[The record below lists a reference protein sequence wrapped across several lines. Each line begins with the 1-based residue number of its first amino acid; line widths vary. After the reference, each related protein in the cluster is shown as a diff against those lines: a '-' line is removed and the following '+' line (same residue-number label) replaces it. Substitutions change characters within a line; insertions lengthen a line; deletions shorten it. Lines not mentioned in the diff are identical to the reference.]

1 MLPEDSLI
9 KLCEEWIT
17 FRPYVAKWRSCKFLN
32 EDLFRTD
39 HFPAVSRPVHIFCR
53 ILSQDLLNTHH
64 SLAVQISC
72 RYLNK
77 DLLRRYHFPAV
88 GRQVHIFCRFLN
100 KDLLKTNH
108 SLAIQISYKFHRLA
122 SRILQSEKNIR
133 VLWQSPLQAGLKV
146 GSTNPGF
153 VEPIF
158 REL

>member
-1 MLPEDSLI
+1 MKI
-9 KLCEEWIT
+9 
-17 FRPYVAKWRSCKFLN
+17 SCKFLN

-53 ILSQDLLNTHH
+53 SLSQDLLKTHH
-64 SLAVQISC
+64 SLTVQISC

-77 DLLRRYHFPAV
+77 ELLRTDHFPAV

-108 SLAIQISYKFHRLA
+108 FLAVRISCRFHRLA
-122 SRILQSEKNIR
+122 STILHGEKQHSR
-133 VLWQSPLQAGLKV
+133 LVAKSLKVGLKV

-153 VEPIF
+153 VDRGAEF
-158 REL
+158 